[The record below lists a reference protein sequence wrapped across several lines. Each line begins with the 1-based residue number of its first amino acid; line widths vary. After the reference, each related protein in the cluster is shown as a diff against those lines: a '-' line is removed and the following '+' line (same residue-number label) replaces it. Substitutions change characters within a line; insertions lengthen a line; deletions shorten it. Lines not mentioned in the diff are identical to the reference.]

1 MAFTNFASLTTE
13 QKKVWS
19 RDLWK
24 YARNNSFINKFAGS
38 GSNAMV
44 QRIGELTKTERGDQ
58 AVITLLTDLEGDG
71 IVGDNTLE
79 GSEEQIKAYDK
90 VIRIDQLR
98 HANRTTGRM
107 ADQRTIVNFRENSRD
122 ALAYWLSDRMD
133 QMAFLTLSGVGY
145 DFTTNGVARVGSDL
159 NRLEFASDVSA
170 PTSNRHFQWDATNG
184 LSSGDVTALAATDTP
199 SYAMLVEMKAMAKDK
214 FIRGIRSGGS
224 EEIFHVFMSPF
235 GMAKLKLDTDYLAN
249 IRNAGV
255 RGSKNELF
263 AGSTSVL
270 VDGMWIHEYRHVLT
284 PSSGANTG
292 EGAWSVG
299 GQRVLMCG
307 AQSLAMAD
315 LGKPTWDEKEFDYG
329 NQKGISTS
337 KIMGMLKPKFH
348 SLIDDGV
355 EDFGLIAVD
364 TAI

>member
-1 MAFTNFASLTTE
+1 MAFTNFAALTSE

-44 QRIGELTKTERGDQ
+44 QRISELTKTERGDQ

-71 IVGDNTLE
+71 TVGDNTLE
-79 GSEEQIKAYDK
+79 GNEEQIKAYDK
-90 VIRIDQLR
+90 VIRIDQIR

-107 ADQRTIVNFRENSRD
+107 ADQKTIVNFRENSRD

-133 QMAFLTLSGVGY
+133 QMAFLTMSGVGFNY
-145 DFTTNGVARVGSDL
+145 TTSGVARSGSSL
-159 NRLEFASDVSA
+159 ASLEFASDVSA
-170 PTSNRHFQWDATNG
+170 PTANRHFQWDATNG
-184 LSSGDVTALAATDTP
+184 LSTGDVTAVGAADTP
-199 SYAMLVEMKAMAKDK
+199 SYAMLVEMKAKAKDK
-214 FIRGIRSGGS
+214 FIRGIRAGGG
-224 EEIFHVFMSPF
+224 EEVFHVFMSPQ
-235 GMAKLKLDTDYLAN
+235 GMAKLKLDSDYLAN
-249 IRNAGV
+249 VRNAGV

-270 VDGMWIHEYRHVLT
+270 VDGMWIHEYSHVLT
-284 PSSGANTG
+284 PAASADTG
-292 EGAWSVG
+292 EGAWGVK

-307 AQSLAMAD
+307 AQALAMAD
-315 LGKPTWDEKEFDYG
+315 LGKPSWDEKDFDYN

-348 SLIDDGV
+348 SIIDSGV